1 MRTDAGALVP
11 DAFLATTENVHI
23 PVVVNGA
30 VIWVDIAMTLSDV
43 ACPDGDTD
51 VMAYE
56 SSGGEEA
63 MGDQLSST
71 RPSGSSL
78 AFRFCGTGGGP
89 APRSRLVV
97 PARPVPFAF
106 VAATLIVQK
115 PASGNVVV
123 YEATVAALPEPDCDK
138 RTWDAGTV
146 IDPDPPLGSR

>member
-1 MRTDAGALVP
+1 MPGTEPTTFIRTDDGELEP

-30 VIWVDIAMTLSDV
+30 VTCVDIAITSSDV
-43 ACPDGDTD
+43 ACPDGDVD

-56 SSGGEEA
+56 SSGGEA
-63 MGDQLSST
+63 DMGDQLSNT
-71 RPSGSSL
+71 RPLGNSL
-78 AFRFCGTGGGP
+78 ALRFCGAGGGP

-115 PASGNVVV
+115 PDSGKAVV
-123 YEATVAALPEPDCDK
+123 YEATWALL
-138 RTWDAGTV
+138 
-146 IDPDPPLGSR
+146 PDPCWDN